1 MGDRIGYLE
10 EGCYG
15 AEGRVLRH
23 GDALRDGQA
32 DRDGRVLGMIGLC
45 DTEAARSD
53 VVEGRAPLAHMIAM
67 QDGSLVASGVC
78 YGARGVK
85 VYGLDADQLDVRQA
99 IRLEALGF
107 TALTVI
113 TLRKD
118 VSSDVSS

>member
-45 DTEAARSD
+45 DAEAAQGD
-53 VVEGRAPLAHMIAM
+53 VMGGRAPLARMIAM
-67 QDGSLVASGVC
+67 QDGSLAASGVC
-78 YGARGVK
+78 YGARGVN
-85 VYGLDADQLDVRQA
+85 VYGLDTDLLDVKQA

>member
-45 DTEAARSD
+45 DAEAARSD
-53 VVEGRAPLAHMIAM
+53 VVEGRTPLARMIAM
-67 QDGSLVASGVC
+67 QDGSLAESGVC

-85 VYGLDADQLDVRQA
+85 VDGLDTDLLDVRQA

>member
-10 EGCYG
+10 EDCYG

-45 DTEAARSD
+45 DAEAAQGD
-53 VVEGRAPLAHMIAM
+53 VVEGRAPLARMIAM
-67 QDGSLVASGVC
+67 QDGSLAASGVC
-78 YGARGVK
+78 YGARGVN
-85 VYGLDADQLDVRQA
+85 VYGLDTDLLDVKQA

-118 VSSDVSS
+118 VSGDASS

>member
-45 DTEAARSD
+45 DAEAAQGD
-53 VVEGRAPLAHMIAM
+53 VMGGRTPLAHMIAM
-67 QDGSLVASGVC
+67 QDGSLAASGVC
-78 YGARGVK
+78 YGERGVN
-85 VYGLDADQLDVRQA
+85 VYGLDADLLDVKQA

-118 VSSDVSS
+118 VGDRVES